1 MAQDPRALLAKAD
14 KQASSARGG
23 FSLFGGKQDKLEIAA
38 DLYTQAANAFRV
50 QKLGREAGQTLE
62 KAAAIQQEINEPDD
76 AANSFVEAYK
86 AYRKDD
92 PSSAARVLEK
102 AIQHYTLRGNFRRAA
117 THQQNL
123 AELLELEIG
132 DIPKAVAAY
141 EIAGDWFQS
150 DNAEALANKVFL
162 KVADLAA
169 LEGMY
174 PKAIERYEGVARSS
188 AGNNLMKWSMKD
200 YFLKAGICHLA
211 SRDKIA
217 FKKALDSYVELD
229 PSFPSMREFQLLND
243 MLEADDGGDA
253 EAFADKIFLYDQ
265 MSKLD
270 KWKTTMLLRVK
281 SSIEEDDDDGL
292 A

>member
-38 DLYTQAANAFRV
+38 DLYTQAANAFRI

-62 KAAAIQQEINEPDD
+62 KAAAIRQEINEPDD
-76 AANSFVEAYK
+76 AASNLVEAYK
-86 AYRKDD
+86 AYKKDD

-102 AIQHYTLRGNFRRAA
+102 AIQHFTLRGNFRRAA
-117 THQQNL
+117 TYQQNL
-123 AELLELEIG
+123 AELLEEIG
-132 DIPKAVAAY
+132 DVPRAVAAY
-141 EIAGDWFQS
+141 ELAGDWFQS
-150 DNAEALANKVFL
+150 DNAESLANGAFL
-162 KVADLAA
+162 KMADLAA

-174 PKAIERYEGVARSS
+174 PKAVEKYEGVARSS
-188 AGNNLMKWSMKD
+188 AESNLMKWSMKD

-217 FKKALDSYVELD
+217 LTKALDNYVDLD
-229 PSFPSMREFQLLND
+229 PTFRSTREFQLLND
-243 MLEADDGGDA
+243 MLEADNGGDA
-253 EAFADKIFLYDQ
+253 EVFADKIFQYDQ

-281 SSIEEDDDDGL
+281 KSIEEEDDDGL

>member
-1 MAQDPRALLAKAD
+1 MAQDPRSLLAKAD

-23 FSLFGGKQDKLEIAA
+23 FSLFGGKQDKLEMAA
-38 DLYTQAANAFRV
+38 DLYTQAANAFRL

-62 KAAAIQQEINEPDD
+62 KAAAIRQEINEPDD
-76 AANSFVEAYK
+76 AASNLVEAYK
-86 AYRKDD
+86 AYKKDD

-102 AIQHYTLRGNFRRAA
+102 AIQHFTLRGNFRRAA
-117 THQQNL
+117 GYQQNL

-132 DIPKAVAAY
+132 DVPRAVAAY
-141 EIAGDWFQS
+141 ELAGDWFQS
-150 DNAEALANKVFL
+150 DGAESLANGAFL
-162 KVADLAA
+162 KMADLAA

-174 PKAIERYEGVARSS
+174 PKAVEKYEGVARSS
-188 AGNNLMKWSMKD
+188 AENNLMKWSMKD

-217 FKKALDSYVELD
+217 LTKALDSYVELD
-229 PSFPSMREFQLLND
+229 PAFRSTREFQLLND
-243 MLEADDGGDA
+243 MLEADNSGDA
-253 EAFADKIFLYDQ
+253 EVFADKIFQYDQ

-270 KWKTTMLLRVK
+270 RWKTTMLLRVK
-281 SSIEEDDDDGL
+281 NSIEEEDDDGL

>member
-38 DLYTQAANAFRV
+38 DLYTQAANAFRI

-62 KAAAIQQEINEPDD
+62 KAAAIRQEINEPDD
-76 AANSFVEAYK
+76 AASNLVEAYK
-86 AYRKDD
+86 AYKKDD

-102 AIQHYTLRGNFRRAA
+102 AIQHFTLRGNFRRAA
-117 THQQNL
+117 TYQQNL
-123 AELLELEIG
+123 AELLDEIG
-132 DIPKAVAAY
+132 DVPRAVAAY
-141 EIAGDWFQS
+141 ELAGDWFQS
-150 DNAEALANKVFL
+150 DNAESLANGAFL
-162 KVADLAA
+162 KMADLAA

-174 PKAIERYEGVARSS
+174 PKAVEKYEGVARSS
-188 AGNNLMKWSMKD
+188 AESNLMKWSMKD

-217 FKKALDSYVELD
+217 LTKALDNYVDLD
-229 PSFPSMREFQLLND
+229 PTFRSTREFQLLND
-243 MLEADDGGDA
+243 MLEADNSSDA
-253 EAFADKIFLYDQ
+253 EVFADKIFQYDQ

-281 SSIEEDDDDGL
+281 KSIEEEDDDGL